1 MRTVKSRPII
11 LFAALLGV
19 AGLLP
24 LHEAAAASGGGSVT
38 PALQKQL
45 QHAASQHAQAADE
58 GDGAADEIMARDQLD
73 AAITSAP
80 GTQAPS
86 AALAAA
92 QHQAAAL
99 PAQGGSWSE
108 ISRRPF
114 LDDPVPGRTS
124 FWSNYGSNYG
134 LISGRMT
141 AATARGRI
149 VYSGGADGGVWVTSN
164 RGATWRPV
172 SNGLPRISVGALA
185 TNPADGSIWVGLGE
199 ANTNFDAAPGFG
211 VYRLANGAS
220 TWHRVG
226 GAELNT
232 RTTYALRFI
241 GSYIYAATSRGLWRH
256 PAASGSGSWQLVLA
270 TDPNPAHSPFR
281 TSHITSVA
289 AVPGTGGRTILA
301 ALGWRGGTA
310 PGDTAYNGFYVSTN
324 GGAAGSFHRIAVTG
338 DINAAEIGRTTF
350 DTATN
355 GKQIYAVVEDSAS
368 VSLLGEGV
376 FVSRDGNPAGPW
388 VRIADPAKLV
398 HSGSALSLP
407 PAYFPGVQAWYN
419 QYVKVD
425 PSNPQH
431 VYLGLEEI
439 FETTDG
445 GAHWFAI
452 GPYAALGISCATYY
466 YTCPPTTHPDQH
478 AITFAAGGQVY
489 VGSDGG
495 MWRRSI
501 TEHGRRGWINLNATL
516 DTLQYYSTAVG
527 PSQAQVRPCGAACRT
542 TEKALSRRDS
552 APNSRFSP
560 ETVATPS
567 STPRTGPTPSTSTST
582 RIRRSRPTRGRRTA
596 RSPSP
601 ARRR

>member
-172 SNGLPRISVGALA
+172 SNGLPASRSARSRRTPPTAPSGWALA
-185 TNPADGSIWVGLGE
+185 KRTP
-199 ANTNFDAAPGFG
+199 T
-211 VYRLANGAS
+211 S
-220 TWHRVG
+220 TP
-226 GAELNT
+226 L
-232 RTTYALRFI
+232 
-241 GSYIYAATSRGLWRH
+241 
-256 PAASGSGSWQLVLA
+256 PASGSTALPTERRPGIGW
-270 TDPNPAHSPFR
+270 
-281 TSHITSVA
+281 A
-289 AVPGTGGRTILA
+289 A
-301 ALGWRGGTA
+301 
-310 PGDTAYNGFYVSTN
+310 
-324 GGAAGSFHRIAVTG
+324 
-338 DINAAEIGRTTF
+338 
-350 DTATN
+350 
-355 GKQIYAVVEDSAS
+355 
-368 VSLLGEGV
+368 
-376 FVSRDGNPAGPW
+376 
-388 VRIADPAKLV
+388 
-398 HSGSALSLP
+398 
-407 PAYFPGVQAWYN
+407 
-419 QYVKVD
+419 
-425 PSNPQH
+425 PS
-431 VYLGLEEI
+431 
-439 FETTDG
+439 
-445 GAHWFAI
+445 
-452 GPYAALGISCATYY
+452 
-466 YTCPPTTHPDQH
+466 
-478 AITFAAGGQVY
+478 
-489 VGSDGG
+489 
-495 MWRRSI
+495 
-501 TEHGRRGWINLNATL
+501 
-516 DTLQYYSTAVG
+516 
-527 PSQAQVRPCGAACRT
+527 
-542 TEKALSRRDS
+542 
-552 APNSRFSP
+552 
-560 ETVATPS
+560 
-567 STPRTGPTPSTSTST
+567 
-582 RIRRSRPTRGRRTA
+582 
-596 RSPSP
+596 
-601 ARRR
+601 

>member
-1 MRTVKSRPII
+1 
-11 LFAALLGV
+11 
-19 AGLLP
+19 
-24 LHEAAAASGGGSVT
+24 
-38 PALQKQL
+38 
-45 QHAASQHAQAADE
+45 
-58 GDGAADEIMARDQLD
+58 
-73 AAITSAP
+73 
-80 GTQAPS
+80 
-86 AALAAA
+86 
-92 QHQAAAL
+92 
-99 PAQGGSWSE
+99 
-108 ISRRPF
+108 
-114 LDDPVPGRTS
+114 
-124 FWSNYGSNYG
+124 
-134 LISGRMT
+134 
-141 AATARGRI
+141 
-149 VYSGGADGGVWVTSN
+149 
-164 RGATWRPV
+164 
-172 SNGLPRISVGALA
+172 
-185 TNPADGSIWVGLGE
+185 
-199 ANTNFDAAPGFG
+199 
-211 VYRLANGAS
+211 
-220 TWHRVG
+220 VG

-527 PSQAQVRPCGAACRT
+527 PIAGAGQAVWGGLQDNGESLVTPGLGAQLEVFTGDGGDTIVNPKNGADAVDEYVYADQALTTDAGQTYREISVSCKEALTRAPIKNCDPNPRFITPIEMDVNNPTHWITGGQYICTDTAGWNTVCDLTKCDWKNVHDLGAGNSTTALAMNGETIYAGFCGPLCYTHGAAPFHRGIVTNAGGTWHDISAGLPNRTSRRCTWTRPTRT
-542 TEKALSRRDS
+542 TCTRCS
-552 APNSRFSP
+552 AAMS
-560 ETVATPS
+560 ATGCPPQASATS
-567 STPRTGPTPSTSTST
+567 S
-582 RIRRSRPTRGRRTA
+582 SRPTRAGPGTTSAATCRTPL
-596 RSPSP
+596 RSS
-601 ARRR
+601 